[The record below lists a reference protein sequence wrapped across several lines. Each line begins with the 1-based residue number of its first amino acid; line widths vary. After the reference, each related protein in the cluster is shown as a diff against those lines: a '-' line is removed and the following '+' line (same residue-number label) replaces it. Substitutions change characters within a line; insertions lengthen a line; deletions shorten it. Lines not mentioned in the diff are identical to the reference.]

1 MKAIFALR
9 QAVASQL
16 KKSTAPSH
24 PLPRTAAST
33 SQDETIWQKIH
44 RSRFVRIAHPP
55 VMLGITVVSLTGV
68 VGYRFYNQPQLSVGT
83 ESPYT
88 IYAPEDGSFVD
99 ERTTEEKRKEVRAG
113 TIPRLQRDN
122 ELTAQL
128 RQERSQYLDAI
139 NQLRYLAG
147 TFPYIDTNVF
157 TLEQQ
162 HLLRSLG
169 PGEWQQLEDY
179 ISYGQP
185 LPMASPQ
192 LAKLQQLFDQQKA
205 TTSPETMAGL
215 LTSIRTAQDRY
226 GRVTAR
232 LAEVKADRQIT
243 NNQIGA
249 LKLDGPTWQTSQQTI
264 IQVHDR
270 ILTQGLPAGI
280 TPPLL
285 GETVQL
291 HLRNTLPPQAH
302 QVAENSL
309 NNLLRDKYNLTVDK
323 EATKNLAEK
332 AVLAMENV
340 KVSAEKNSV
349 IVRAGEAITQEQ
361 FVLLDGYG
369 LSQRQVN
376 WQGLLRT
383 AGLVGGA
390 LIIFCGVSR
399 RIHRPLRRRD
409 HILLCLLSVST
420 PVLFLLDPVYN
431 NLPAISLL
439 TSSFYGPTLAITQVV
454 LVGGLSAF
462 AMESIVWEYL
472 LGSAAAALLAGM
484 IASKLRSRDELAL
497 LGIGVGATQGIVYLF
512 TYLIVN
518 ASAVTIIWYTA
529 LPSAVVY
536 GLLGLAWSAMAIG
549 VSPYLERLFDVVTP
563 TRLVELSNPNC
574 PLLQRLAKEAPGTF
588 QHTLFVACL
597 AESAARELRCN
608 VELVRTGTL
617 YHDIGKM
624 HDPLGFIENQMGGP
638 NKHDEI
644 NDPYVSVDI
653 IKKHVSEG
661 LVMARRY
668 GLPQVVRDFIPEHQG
683 QMLISYFYIQAKE
696 AAERAGEPPVNEEEF
711 RYTGPIPQ
719 SRETGIVMLADSC
732 EAALRSLREAN
743 PETAMAMVNRIF
755 KARWRDNQ
763 LQDSGLKYEELP
775 IIADVFVRVWQ
786 QFHHQRIAYPKA
798 ALDVQVTSPSTTRF

>member
-16 KKSTAPSH
+16 KKSTASSH
-24 PLPRTAAST
+24 PLPRTTAST

-128 RQERSQYLDAI
+128 KQERSQYLDAI

-147 TFPYIDTNVF
+147 TFPYIDTKIF

-249 LKLDGPTWQTSQQTI
+249 LKLDGPTWQTTQQTI

-280 TPPLL
+280 TAPLL

-291 HLRNTLPPQAH
+291 HLRNILPPQAH

-309 NNLLRDKYNLTVDK
+309 NNLLKDKYNLTVDK

-349 IVRAGEAITQEQ
+349 IVRAGEVITQEQ

-497 LGIGVGATQGIVYLF
+497 LG
-512 TYLIVN
+512 
-518 ASAVTIIWYTA
+518 
-529 LPSAVVY
+529 
-536 GLLGLAWSAMAIG
+536 
-549 VSPYLERLFDVVTP
+549 
-563 TRLVELSNPNC
+563 
-574 PLLQRLAKEAPGTF
+574 
-588 QHTLFVACL
+588 
-597 AESAARELRCN
+597 
-608 VELVRTGTL
+608 
-617 YHDIGKM
+617 
-624 HDPLGFIENQMGGP
+624 
-638 NKHDEI
+638 
-644 NDPYVSVDI
+644 
-653 IKKHVSEG
+653 
-661 LVMARRY
+661 
-668 GLPQVVRDFIPEHQG
+668 
-683 QMLISYFYIQAKE
+683 
-696 AAERAGEPPVNEEEF
+696 
-711 RYTGPIPQ
+711 
-719 SRETGIVMLADSC
+719 
-732 EAALRSLREAN
+732 
-743 PETAMAMVNRIF
+743 
-755 KARWRDNQ
+755 
-763 LQDSGLKYEELP
+763 
-775 IIADVFVRVWQ
+775 
-786 QFHHQRIAYPKA
+786 
-798 ALDVQVTSPSTTRF
+798 

>member
-1 MKAIFALR
+1 PR
-9 QAVASQL
+9 T
-16 KKSTAPSH
+16 TAP
-24 PLPRTAAST
+24 P

-128 RQERSQYLDAI
+128 KQQRSQYLDAI

-147 TFPYIDTNVF
+147 TFPYIDTNIF

-169 PGEWQQLEDY
+169 PAEWQQLENY
-179 ISYGQP
+179 LNNGQP

-205 TTSPETMAGL
+205 TTSPQTMAGL
-215 LTSIRTAQDRY
+215 LTSIRAAQDRY
-226 GRVTAR
+226 SRVTAR

-249 LKLDGPTWQTSQQTI
+249 LKLDGPTWQTTQQTI

-280 TPPLL
+280 TAPLL

-291 HLRNTLPPQAH
+291 HLRNILPPQAH
-302 QVAENSL
+302 QVAEGSL

-332 AVLAMENV
+332 AVLAMETV

-369 LSQRQVN
+369 LSQRQIN

-409 HILLCLLSVST
+409 HILLCLLSIST
-420 PVLFLLDPVYN
+420 PVLFLLDPIYN

-472 LGSAAAALLAGM
+472 LGSGAAALLAGM

-497 LGIGVGATQGIVYLF
+497 LGVGVGATQGIVYLF

-529 LPSAVVY
+529 LPSAIVY

-696 AAERAGEPPVNEEEF
+696 AAEKAGEPPINEEEF
-711 RYTGPIPQ
+711 RYPGPIPQ